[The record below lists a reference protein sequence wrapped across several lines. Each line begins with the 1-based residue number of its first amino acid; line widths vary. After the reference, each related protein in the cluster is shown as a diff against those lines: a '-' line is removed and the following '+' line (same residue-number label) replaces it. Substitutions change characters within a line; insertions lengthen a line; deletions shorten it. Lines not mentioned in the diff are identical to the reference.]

1 MSTPVAGADH
11 VALSVQ
17 GGAAQKKIL
26 AVGTA
31 VQDAMAPLADS
42 GWLALHVQTGEQGLF
57 RLLNEEFAA
66 VVVSSSLPDMAAAC
80 FLREARKIWPWMAL
94 LVWRDAGRPAVP
106 DVDAAGVLQ
115 VAGALA
121 CDAWLR
127 AVEKA
132 WRHGEQ
138 AANQNAVFSVSSQIR
153 QLRAFGEAS
162 HFVLNDTTVEESFAH
177 MALILRRAFG
187 ADVVGVLFNSGAQA
201 GCTIQSGAGLP
212 DACVSR
218 LACVLNG
225 GYGELTGRVIEKTV
239 VPDVR
244 VAGEGGA
251 QALDVPGPLMTAPLF
266 MAEKIYGVMVLTTAQ
281 RVPFSLTEQAIFC
294 HSANQLVA
302 SYQVFQQSRRMA
314 TRDPLTG
321 LYNRWMLDEAVQQT
335 WMLCRRN
342 GQPLSMIVMDVDDFK
357 TLNDQYGHL
366 TGDTILREV
375 AALIRD
381 AIRSSDIA
389 ARFGGDEFVII
400 LPATEREAVRVV
412 ANRILVTLRSSVF
425 GGDANCNLTVSMG
438 VATVRP
444 ELAEAYHSPMQMADQ
459 ALYAAKR
466 NGKNNVCEWGL
477 AAADTKIQEVGAEEN
492 AGMAVAV
499 PPGVAGR
506 VLVIDDEA
514 GIRTVLSSMLSW
526 LNYEVST
533 CGSLAEAR
541 ALLNERKNWFDVV
554 LTDMHIGND
563 TGLEI
568 LAMLKRSDPSPV
580 RIVITGFATKDMT
593 VACLRE
599 GAFDFIEKPF
609 TSTILTTTLNRAMM
623 HRRLIQEN
631 WRYQERLE
639 ELVRLRS
646 QNLTTALEQLR
657 NSYAQTIRA
666 LATMIDLRETG
677 TGQHCFA
684 VGAAIRVMAQM
695 MGVPAHD
702 REVMEMGAALHDI
715 GKIGIP
721 DSILLKPSS
730 LSDDDW
736 VVMRSHSE
744 IGFNLLSGVPF
755 LQEVAQMVHSHHE
768 RFDGRGYPRGLKGE
782 QIPLGS
788 RLFAV
793 IDSYHAMRSDR
804 SYRKALPVEAAVAEI
819 DKNAGAQFDPEVVAT
834 FMKCRAEIEAVFTE
848 SKPGG

>member
-1 MSTPVAGADH
+1 MNTRATDAGHDAF
-11 VALSVQ
+11 SVQ
-17 GGAAQKKIL
+17 GAAGQKKL
-26 AVGTA
+26 LTVGAPVQGAV
-31 VQDAMAPLADS
+31 APLAAS

-57 RLLNEEFAA
+57 RLLNEEFAS
-66 VVVSSSLPDMAAAC
+66 VVVSASLPDMTTAC
-80 FLREARKIWPWMAL
+80 FLHEARKIWPWMAL
-94 LVWRDAGRPAVP
+94 LVWREADQPEVP
-106 DVDAAGVLQ
+106 DVDSAGVLQ
-115 VAGALA
+115 VSGALA
-121 CDAWLR
+121 CEDWQR
-127 AVEKA
+127 AVEMA

-138 AANQNAVFSVSSQIR
+138 AAQQNSMVPASSLIR
-153 QLRAFGEAS
+153 QLRVFGEAS

-187 ADVVGVLFNSGAQA
+187 ADAVGVLFSGTQA
-201 GCTIQSGAGLP
+201 GCTIQSGAGLSN
-212 DACVSR
+212 ACVNR
-218 LACVLNG
+218 LAGVLNSR
-225 GYGELTGRVIEKTV
+225 YGELTGRVIEKTV

-244 VAGEGGA
+244 VAGA
-251 QALDVPGPLMTAPLF
+251 DAPPPADVPGPLMTVPLF
-266 MAEKIYGVMVLTTAQ
+266 MAEKICGVMVLTTA
-281 RVPFSLTEQAIFC
+281 RREPFSLTEQAVFF
-294 HSANQLVA
+294 HGANQLAA

-381 AIRSSDIA
+381 SIRSSDIA
-389 ARFGGDEFVII
+389 ARFGGDEYVII

-412 ANRILVTLRSSVF
+412 ANRILVSLRSSVF
-425 GGDANCNLTVSMG
+425 GGDANCSLTVSIG

-477 AAADTKIQEVGAEEN
+477 TAADTKIQEVGLEES
-492 AGMAVAV
+492 AGEAVAV
-499 PPGVAGR
+499 PPSVAGR

-684 VGAAIRVMAQM
+684 VGAAIRDMAQM

-730 LSDDDW
+730 LSEDDW

-768 RFDGRGYPRGLKGE
+768 RFDGKGYPRGLKGE

-804 SYRKALPVEAAVAEI
+804 SYRKAMPAEVAVAEI
-819 DKNAGAQFDPEVVAT
+819 KKNAGAQFDPAVVAA
-834 FMKCRAEIEAVFTE
+834 FMKCQAEIESAFAE

>member
-1 MSTPVAGADH
+1 
-11 VALSVQ
+11 
-17 GGAAQKKIL
+17 
-26 AVGTA
+26 
-31 VQDAMAPLADS
+31 
-42 GWLALHVQTGEQGLF
+42 
-57 RLLNEEFAA
+57 
-66 VVVSSSLPDMAAAC
+66 
-80 FLREARKIWPWMAL
+80 
-94 LVWRDAGRPAVP
+94 
-106 DVDAAGVLQ
+106 
-115 VAGALA
+115 
-121 CDAWLR
+121 
-127 AVEKA
+127 
-132 WRHGEQ
+132 
-138 AANQNAVFSVSSQIR
+138 
-153 QLRAFGEAS
+153 
-162 HFVLNDTTVEESFAH
+162 
-177 MALILRRAFG
+177 
-187 ADVVGVLFNSGAQA
+187 
-201 GCTIQSGAGLP
+201 
-212 DACVSR
+212 
-218 LACVLNG
+218 
-225 GYGELTGRVIEKTV
+225 
-239 VPDVR
+239 
-244 VAGEGGA
+244 
-251 QALDVPGPLMTAPLF
+251 
-266 MAEKIYGVMVLTTAQ
+266 
-281 RVPFSLTEQAIFC
+281 
-294 HSANQLVA
+294 
-302 SYQVFQQSRRMA
+302 
-314 TRDPLTG
+314 
-321 LYNRWMLDEAVQQT
+321 
-335 WMLCRRN
+335 
-342 GQPLSMIVMDVDDFK
+342 
-357 TLNDQYGHL
+357 
-366 TGDTILREV
+366 
-375 AALIRD
+375 
-381 AIRSSDIA
+381 
-389 ARFGGDEFVII
+389 
-400 LPATEREAVRVV
+400 
-412 ANRILVTLRSSVF
+412 
-425 GGDANCNLTVSMG
+425 
-438 VATVRP
+438 
-444 ELAEAYHSPMQMADQ
+444 
-459 ALYAAKR
+459 
-466 NGKNNVCEWGL
+466 
-477 AAADTKIQEVGAEEN
+477 
-492 AGMAVAV
+492 
-499 PPGVAGR
+499 
-506 VLVIDDEA
+506 
-514 GIRTVLSSMLSW
+514 MLSW

-730 LSDDDW
+730 LSEDDW

-768 RFDGRGYPRGLKGE
+768 RFDGKGYPRGLKGE

-804 SYRKALPVEAAVAEI
+804 SYRKAMPAEVAVAEI
-819 DKNAGAQFDPEVVAT
+819 KKNAGAQFDPAVVAA
-834 FMKCRAEIEAVFTE
+834 FMKCQAEIESAFAE